1 MKILHSKALAG
12 IGFVAILLGVY
23 MLLPDTTEARL
34 LRLVNALDWP
44 VTVLILAFFFQRVLT
59 YLFFSLDSFNF
70 FGASGTLR
78 PIEDVIEEQTARRIR
93 EREDREEKE
102 RLLNEY
108 NDVPQEIVEY
118 MNAQEETI
126 NELRSELADASRERY
141 IQHLA
146 EETKR
151 REGE

>member
-1 MKILHSKALAG
+1 MKILQSRILAG
-12 IGFVAILLGVY
+12 IGFCALLLAAY
-23 MLLPDTTEARL
+23 LLLPDATEARL

-93 EREDREEKE
+93 ERDEREGKE
-102 RLLNEY
+102 RLLREY
-108 NDVPQEIVEY
+108 TEVPGEIVEY
-118 MNAQEETI
+118 MNTQEETI
-126 NELRSELADASRERY
+126 NELRSELAEASRERY

-146 EETKR
+146 EEAKKR
-151 REGE
+151 GEE